1 MELKIYSIYDKA
13 AKAFTQ
19 PFFMHNKGLAIRAFS
34 DNVNSEQENNISK
47 HPEQFLLYEMGQW
60 DDVTGVIIPYSD
72 DKRELL
78 GTGLDFK
85 QETETTDLINEI
97 RELKKLLKEQN

>member
-34 DNVNSEQENNISK
+34 DNVNSTQENNISK
-47 HPEQFLLYEMGQW
+47 HPEQFLLYEMGEW
-60 DDVTGVIIPYSD
+60 DDTTGRITPYTE

-78 GTGLDFK
+78 GTGIDFK
-85 QETETTDLINEI
+85 EQTETTELIEEI
-97 RELKKLLKEQN
+97 RKLSKLLKEQK